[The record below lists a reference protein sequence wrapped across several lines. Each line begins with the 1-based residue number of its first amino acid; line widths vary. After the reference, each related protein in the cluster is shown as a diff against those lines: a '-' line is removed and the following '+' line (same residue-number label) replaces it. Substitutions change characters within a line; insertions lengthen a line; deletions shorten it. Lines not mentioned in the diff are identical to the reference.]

1 MALKYA
7 LQKKAAPTPVLKPHG
22 FSGNA
27 WAIAGSYDKRCRVKQ
42 EAAAEIWTIRRVLQW
57 AIEDFEKRG
66 LETPRLEAEILLG
79 EILDLDRVRLLIDG
93 SRPLSNDELNQ
104 YKAWILRRRKGEP
117 SSYILGYRE
126 FFGQRFNV
134 DARVL
139 IPRPD
144 TEILVEVALAR
155 TEHRDLHGRALD
167 LCTGSGAVAISFA
180 LKRPTWIVTGTD
192 IENGAL
198 EVARQNAEHLGATW
212 KLRFLAGDLFGA
224 LPPGERFE
232 LITANPPYIP
242 EKEWEGLENNVRDF
256 EPKIALVGGVDG
268 LDFYRRL
275 TKDALSR
282 LVRGGVIAVEVG
294 AGQAH
299 DVASLFEE
307 AGYIEIDKTKDY
319 GGHQRVVSARAPIA
333 KN

>member
-1 MALKYA
+1 M
-7 LQKKAAPTPVLKPHG
+7 
-22 FSGNA
+22 N
-27 WAIAGSYDKRCRVKQ
+27 Q
-42 EAAAEIWTIRRVLQW
+42 EAATENWTIQRVLKW
-57 AIEDFEKRG
+57 AIDDFEKRG
-66 LETPRLEAEILLG
+66 LESPRLEAEILLG
-79 EILDLDRVRLLIDG
+79 EILQVDRVRLLIDG
-93 SRPLSNDELNQ
+93 ARPLSSEELEQ
-104 YKAWILRRRKGEP
+104 YKSWILRRRKGEP
-117 SSYILGYRE
+117 SAYILGYRE
-126 FFGQRFNV
+126 FYGERFNV

-144 TEILVEVALAR
+144 TEILVEVALDR
-155 TEHRDLHGRALD
+155 TGHRDLHGRALD

-198 EVARQNAEHLGATW
+198 EVARKNAEHLGATW
-212 KLRFLAGDLFGA
+212 KLRFLTGDLFGA

-242 EKEWEGLENNVRDF
+242 EAEWQALETHVRDF
-256 EPKIALVGGVDG
+256 EPKVALVGGADG

-275 TKDALSR
+275 VKDALSR

-294 AGQAH
+294 AGQAL
-299 DVASLFEE
+299 DVAQLFEA
-307 AGYIEIDKTKDY
+307 AGYLDIQKTKDY
-319 GGHQRVVSARAPIA
+319 GGHERVVSARAPIA